1 MTCYL
6 TFIRYLLIKRTR
18 KRVKVYFN
26 LPFKLLCFLK
36 NAHLIIYQ
44 VKKTFFFV
52 SITIFTHVY
61 NGIKKIIIVWEKT
74 NNKTEANVVF
84 SVSLQKI

>member
-26 LPFKLLCFLK
+26 LPLIIMFFL

-44 VKKTFFFV
+44 VKKTFFCRPNNIH
-52 SITIFTHVY
+52 SCIQWD
-61 NGIKKIIIVWEKT
+61 KKIIIVWEKT

-84 SVSLQKI
+84 SVFLQKI